1 MNALFFL
8 SSNVFAAFTRRFGY
22 ISSRTAL
29 LVLLAMILLGSRAV
43 YATTYTVTD
52 TADNPTDTGSL
63 RYAVNNA
70 ANGDTINFASSV
82 TGTIYLSGSTLEI
95 SNNVTINGPGANF
108 LAISGANGWTVFT
121 IDQNATVNISGLTIS
136 EGGALYGAIPGAGIV
151 NAGGTLT
158 LNNVTFSDNWSGLYN
173 GTNSAN
179 TGGVLIV
186 NNCTFSGNNANV
198 RVGVGGIGA
207 GMNINGGTVTV
218 TNSTFSGN
226 TADQGAG
233 MSIDGGTVTIYDST
247 ISGNSASSFGAPCA
261 DCTISDGGISVA
273 SPNMVTLI
281 NSIVAGNTTNGV
293 PGGDCDGCGTQSS
306 YNLIGGNPE
315 LAPMLMLPGNVMPTM
330 LPLPGS
336 PAIQAG
342 NPAQL
347 PAGLTT
353 DERGFPRLTGGKL
366 DLGAAQTNYTSIQ
379 FVQQPTNTVFNATI
393 APPVTVE
400 VLETNTN
407 LSAPNNTDP
416 VYGIPITLTFNGDG
430 TLGGTLTQITTG
442 GGASFGDLSVNT
454 PGTGDTLATT
464 LTVTPEGAST
474 PLTLTATSDPFNIVS
489 GVLQPQTI
497 TFTPPTSVTYGTAPI
512 VLSATATSGLPV
524 TFQVDS
530 GPGTLSGDTLTFT
543 GVGTVVVE
551 ADQAGNSS
559 YQPATPV
566 VANITVQQANAG
578 SFSLSA
584 NPSSLVLGQDQTGT
598 STFTVTPQNNYSGTV
613 SLSCSGLPAN
623 TTCTFTPSTVTL
635 TGNGKAM
642 TSQLS
647 VMTHSSTANLI
658 KSGPVGMAAAA
669 IFWLPGML
677 LGGFLGLARKKLRSK
692 MRHVLLL
699 SLMVAG
705 MLSTMS
711 GLTGCGG
718 GSGSSHTPSVPVG
731 SYTVTITAAAG
742 SLMQSTPFTLT
753 ITD

>member
-1 MNALFFL
+1 MNASSFL
-8 SSNVFAAFTRRFGY
+8 SRNVFPVLTRRFGHNPSQ
-22 ISSRTAL
+22 IAL
-29 LVLLAMILLGSRAV
+29 LTLLMMTLLGARAV
-43 YATTYTVTD
+43 YATTYVVTD
-52 TADNPTDTGSL
+52 TSDSATDTGSL

-70 ANGDTINFASSV
+70 ANGDSINFALSIEGS
-82 TGTIYLSGSTLEI
+82 TIYLSGSTLDI
-95 SNNVTINGPGANF
+95 SNNVTISGPGANH
-108 LAISGANGWTVFT
+108 LTISGANGWAVFT
-121 IDQNATVNISGLTIS
+121 IEQNATVNISGLTIS
-136 EGGALYGAIPGAGIV
+136 EGGALYGPPPGAGIV

-158 LNNVTFSDNWSGLYN
+158 LNSMTFSGNWSGLYN
-173 GTNSAN
+173 GATSSN

-198 RVGVGGIGA
+198 QVDVGGVGA
-207 GMNINGGTVTV
+207 GMNVEGGTVTV
-218 TNSTFSGN
+218 MNSTFSN
-226 TADQGAG
+226 NSADQGAG
-233 MSIDGGTVTIYDST
+233 MIIDGGMVTIYDST
-247 ISGNSASSFGAPCA
+247 ISGNSATSVGPPCENCSIA
-261 DCTISDGGISVA
+261 GGGIYAS

-293 PGGDCDGCGTQSS
+293 PGGDCDGCGTQST
-306 YNLIGGNPE
+306 YNLIGAVPNLGPLLLNGGP
-315 LAPMLMLPGNVMPTM
+315 VQTM

-336 PAIQAG
+336 SAIQAG

-366 DLGAAQTNYTSIQ
+366 DLGAAQTNYTKIQ
-379 FVQQPTNTVFNATI
+379 FVQQPTNAVVNATI

-400 VLETNTN
+400 LLETNTN
-407 LSAPNNTDP
+407 LSGPNNTDP
-416 VYGIPITLTFNGDG
+416 VYGVPITLTFNGTG
-430 TLGGTLTQITTG
+430 TLGGTLTKITTS
-442 GGASFGDLSVNT
+442 GGASFGNLSVNA
-454 PGTGDTLATT
+454 PGTDDTLATS
-464 LTVTPEGAST
+464 LTVTPVGAAT
-474 PLTLTATSDPFNIVS
+474 PLILTATSDPFNIVS
-489 GVLQPQTI
+489 GVLQPQAI
-497 TFTPPTSVTYGTAPI
+497 TFTPPTSVTYGTTPI

-543 GVGTVVVE
+543 GVGTIVVE

-559 YQPATPV
+559 YQPAPPV
-566 VANITVQQANAG
+566 VANITVQPANAG

-584 NPSSLVLGQDQTGT
+584 NPSSLVLGQGQTGI

-623 TTCTFTPSTVTL
+623 TTCIFTPSTVTL
-635 TGNGKAM
+635 AGNGKAM

-647 VMTHSSTANLI
+647 VTTHSSTANLI
-658 KSGPVGMAAAA
+658 KSGAMGMAAAA
-669 IFWLPGML
+669 ILWLPGML

-699 SLMVAG
+699 PLMVAG
-705 MLSTMS
+705 MLSVTS

-718 GSGSSHTPSVPVG
+718 SGSSRTPSVPVG
-731 SYTVTITAAAG
+731 SYTVTITAAAS